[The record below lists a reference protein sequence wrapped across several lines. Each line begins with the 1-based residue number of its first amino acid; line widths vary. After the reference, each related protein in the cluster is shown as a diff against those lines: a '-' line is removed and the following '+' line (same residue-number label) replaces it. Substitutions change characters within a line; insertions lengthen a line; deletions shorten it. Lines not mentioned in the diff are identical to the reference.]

1 MKIEIADKIYND
13 YSVSIII
20 NGEETNIKEL
30 IENMQAKLTND
41 VSINTIHF
49 EPDGIKYS
57 GNFKEG
63 KM

>member
-1 MKIEIADKIYND
+1 MNIEVSDKIYNN

-30 IENMQAKLTND
+30 ISNMQAKLTND

-57 GNFKEG
+57 GNFK
-63 KM
+63 